1 MDRFRWIARLGTVA
15 LAVAASAA
23 ISACGPATGSS
34 SLPPRSPAAATPNAS
49 PPSETGRPSNRPGDD
64 VAVALGDQVDL
75 EVGDRASID
84 ATEVTFELLAASGP
98 GAGCNDC
105 PNQVLLGVDCPP
117 RHEELDIAFS
127 GGMDEAALERARQG
141 ESCDVTFY
149 VVEVH
154 DGRATVRVDRPA

>member
-1 MDRFRWIARLGTVA
+1 MDRFRIVARLGAVA
-15 LAVAASAA
+15 LAIAASAG
-23 ISACGPATGSS
+23 ISACGPTTGSA
-34 SLPPRSPAAATPNAS
+34 SLPAGSLPAAATAT
-49 PPSETGRPSNRPGDD
+49 PPPETGAPTGQPGDD
-64 VAVALGDQVDL
+64 VVVTLGEQVDL

-98 GAGCNDC
+98 GEGCNDC

-117 RHEELDIAFS
+117 QHEELDIAFS
-127 GGMDEAALERARQG
+127 GGMEEAALERARQG

-154 DGRATVRVDRPA
+154 DGRASVRVDRPA